1 MDVFTMVFLIVA
13 ITLIAGTIRHWL
25 EARAKAGAGD
35 QAALLGELEQ
45 LKGRVAQ
52 LEAIVTDP
60 RKQLAAELDAL
71 EHSELP
77 SDRA

>member
-13 ITLIAGTIRHWL
+13 ITMVAGTIKQWLQSRSSSPADEGLREEL
-25 EARAKAGAGD
+25 EA
-35 QAALLGELEQ
+35 

-60 RKQLAAELDAL
+60 RHRLAAELDAL
-71 EHSELP
+71 GE
-77 SDRA
+77 RG

>member
-1 MDVFTMVFLIVA
+1 M
-13 ITLIAGTIRHWL
+13 
-25 EARAKAGAGD
+25 GD
-35 QAALLGELEQ
+35 QDALLTELEQ

-71 EHSELP
+71 
-77 SDRA
+77 DRS

>member
-25 EARAKAGAGD
+25 EVRAKAGAGD
-35 QAALLGELEQ
+35 QEALLGELEQ
-45 LKGRVAQ
+45 LKGRVAH

-71 EHSELP
+71 DRSELP

>member
-13 ITLIAGTIRHWL
+13 ITMIAGTIRHWL
-25 EARAKAGAGD
+25 EARANGTSGD
-35 QAALLGELEQ
+35 QEALLTEIEQ

-71 EHSELP
+71 GRSER
-77 SDRA
+77 S

>member
-13 ITLIAGTIRHWL
+13 ITLIAGTVRRWL
-25 EARAKAGAGD
+25 EVRASAGVGD
-35 QAALLGELEQ
+35 QAALLAELEQ

-71 EHSELP
+71 GRSERP
-77 SDRA
+77 